1 MTPLEFL
8 DLKLWEL
15 VFMNVT
21 STLLAA
27 QRIHVE
33 EPSLLYGR
41 LLALGCVLLLVLVPV
56 LVIRARRRAER
67 PESLDKFFSGIR
79 EIRLNRIAQPGDVHL
94 TFHTYD
100 GFLVHVTQR
109 RHDLILPAAEAR
121 IVLKRMFRHNLTWGM
136 FAYGALFIPI
146 LSYFEYRSQSRKID
160 VELQRGFP
168 VLPQ

>member
-1 MTPLEFL
+1 
-8 DLKLWEL
+8 
-15 VFMNVT
+15 MNVT
-21 STLLAA
+21 LALLGA
-27 QRIHVE
+27 QRIQVE

-41 LLALGCVLLLVLVPV
+41 LLALGCVLLLVGVPI
-56 LVIRARRRAER
+56 LVIRARRRAHR
-67 PESLDKFFSGIR
+67 PESLEKFFSGI
-79 EIRLNRIAQPGDVHL
+79 EGIRQNAIAQPGDVHL
-94 TFHTYD
+94 TFHTYS

-109 RHDLILPAAEAR
+109 THDLVLPAAEAR
-121 IVLKRMFRHNLTWGM
+121 IVLNRMFKHNLTWGM